1 MVITEAHF
9 DARFGVPAEFAAGK
23 AHSNI
28 RRAAAGGKCNSLLY
42 MQACKL
48 TKELIFN

>member
-1 MVITEAHF
+1 MAVTEAHF

-28 RRAAAGGKCNSLLY
+28 RRAAAGGNVILWFT
-42 MQACKL
+42 CKHAS
-48 TKELIFN
+48 